1 MLVFD
6 VIQVTQVLRRV
17 DGGKVVRS
25 CAFIAMLSVEYVLV
39 GSDAN
44 GFSGLACLLS
54 GKSGPIS
61 VFGFF
66 SGLNAEGVSRMTV
79 LACFHSIAR
88 PPRGIAFLRQ
98 FLLCLNSQPSGKRGL
113 STEALPFLQIRL
125 ILIKATINLE

>member
-61 VFGFF
+61 VFVF
-66 SGLNAEGVSRMTV
+66 SRFER
-79 LACFHSIAR
+79 
-88 PPRGIAFLRQ
+88 RGCVANDCSC
-98 FLLCLNSQPSGKRGL
+98 LLSLNS
-113 STEALPFLQIRL
+113 EA
-125 ILIKATINLE
+125 A